1 MKAKQFIGPFSAG
14 QSIDLGLSGVT
25 YVQIGIEHPHSIPIS
40 EFTPTVILSI
50 NNTNYCITEKDILEF
65 KMDNIPRLDQLIN
78 DFNKKQKN
86 ESFEK
91 YLAFF
96 KDFVDKLKED
106 KIPKDNKN

>member
-40 EFTPTVILSI
+40 ESAPTVILSI

-65 KMDNIPRLDQLIN
+65 EQLDLDQLSITVQEAN
-78 DFNKKQKN
+78 NPYFIIDIVY
-86 ESFEK
+86 E
-91 YLAFF
+91 
-96 KDFVDKLKED
+96 
-106 KIPKDNKN
+106 